1 MVFLGYPIYYNVI
14 VDTYDSRAPLH
25 DEVHLHLEDIL

>member
-1 MVFLGYPIYYNVI
+1 MVFLGYPVHYNVI
-14 VDTYDSRAPLH
+14 VDAYDSRAPFH